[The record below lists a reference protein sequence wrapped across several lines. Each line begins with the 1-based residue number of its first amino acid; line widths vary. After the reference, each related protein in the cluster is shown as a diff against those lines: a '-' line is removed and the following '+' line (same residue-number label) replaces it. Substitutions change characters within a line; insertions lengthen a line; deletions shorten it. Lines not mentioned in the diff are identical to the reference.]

1 MFICDENINTGFTNK
16 KHVELA
22 LKKVQ
27 TAFPDFPSNTY
38 LQGKIDKLQKNSST
52 CPRLEIIEEVIE
64 VIGEVERQS
73 ED

>member
-38 LQGKIDKLQKNSST
+38 LQGKIDKLQKT
-52 CPRLEIIEEVIE
+52 LQPAPA
-64 VIGEVERQS
+64 
-73 ED
+73 